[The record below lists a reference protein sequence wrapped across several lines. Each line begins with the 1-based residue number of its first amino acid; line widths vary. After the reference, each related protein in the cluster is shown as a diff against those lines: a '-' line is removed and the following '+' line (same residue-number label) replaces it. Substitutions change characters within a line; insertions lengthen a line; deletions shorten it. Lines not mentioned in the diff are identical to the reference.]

1 MSVDR
6 SRSFIFARDLL
17 HSLSDGVNTLQFRSF
32 VRWLTLLQIAHLHC
46 ISSRSS
52 WYLKLHWRDFPRSF
66 AFLLSPKAFL
76 FYGRHREK
84 CEWFH
89 YNKMQS
95 PRPTKC
101 GKKKWLTDSSYHRT
115 TTDQHLNPFVCWSRS
130 YTQPAEAV
138 SLCLLFCC
146 YTLLLLLFY
155 IYTII
160 FYDRRRWIDKISLT
174 NRQIY
179 TYNKSHQQQQIP
191 ATFFS
196 CYVELGALNN
206 SIL

>member
-17 HSLSDGVNTLQFRSF
+17 HSLGGGVNTLQFRSF

-66 AFLLSPKAFL
+66 AFRLSPKAFL

-146 YTLLLLLFY
+146 YTLLLLLLLFY
-155 IYTII
+155 IH
-160 FYDRRRWIDKISLT
+160 FYLLRSKEMDR
-174 NRQIY
+174 
-179 TYNKSHQQQQIP
+179 
-191 ATFFS
+191 
-196 CYVELGALNN
+196 
-206 SIL
+206 